1 MKIII
6 SIIIGLMILGIIGT
20 LVDSGGE
27 KQRPVRTEYMPGGGL
42 KCVYADGYTAIIKSG
57 GCPSLR

>member
-1 MKIII
+1 MIIGI
-6 SIIIGLMILGIIGT
+6 GIGLMLLGIIGT
-20 LVDSGGE
+20 LVDGGGE
-27 KQRPVRTEYMPGGGL
+27 KRGPVRTEYIPGGGL

>member
-1 MKIII
+1 M
-6 SIIIGLMILGIIGT
+6 
-20 LVDSGGE
+20 DSGGE